1 MFIALAAIFGLF
13 TGSFL
18 NVCIDRLPRGE
29 SIAFPPSHCES
40 CSHKLGILDLVPVF
54 SYLFLRGGCRY
65 CRAHIPVRLMIVELV
80 TGALFGFFFWKYG
93 FSLEL
98 LAMIIYGSILVVIFV
113 IDLENQLVL
122 DVITFPAMIVAF
134 AFSFFRPEVVAVNSL
149 GSGTVYH
156 AVSQA
161 ASNAAGQAVIVLLGG
176 VLGLIAMS
184 IPFIIYPS
192 GMGMGDIKLAALVGL
207 MTGYP
212 LIILALLLSWISGGV
227 IAGVL
232 LALKIKGRKDPI
244 PAAVFMAVA
253 ALVTLLWGQ
262 DIWNWYF

>member
-1 MFIALAAIFGLF
+1 MYIALAAIFGLF

-29 SIAFPPSHCES
+29 SIVFPASHCES
-40 CSHKLGILDLVPVF
+40 CDHKLGILDLIPVF
-54 SYLFLRGGCRY
+54 SYVFLRGGCRY
-65 CRAHIPVRLMIVELV
+65 CRAHIPIRLMIVELV

-98 LAMIIYGSILVVIFV
+98 LILIIYGSILIVVFV

-122 DVITFPAMIVAF
+122 DIITFPGMIIAF
-134 AFSFFRPEVVAVNSL
+134 AFAFFRPEIAELNAL
-149 GSGTVYH
+149 GSGTINQ

-161 ASNAAGQAVIVLLGG
+161 ASNAAGQAIIALLGG
-176 VLGLIAMS
+176 IVGLVAMS

-192 GMGMGDIKLAALVGL
+192 GMGMGDIKLAAFVGL

-212 LIILALLLSWISGGV
+212 LVILALVISWISGGV
-227 IAGVL
+227 IAGIL

-244 PAAVFMAVA
+244 PAAVFMVVA
-253 ALVTLLWGQ
+253 AIVTLLWGQ
-262 DIWNWYF
+262 EIWNWYF

>member
-1 MFIALAAIFGLF
+1 LYIVAAVLGLF

-40 CSHKLGILDLVPVF
+40 CDHKLGVLDLVPVF
-54 SYLFLRGGCRY
+54 SYIFLRGRCRY
-65 CRAHIPVRLMIVELV
+65 CEARISIRLPIVELV
-80 TGALFGFFFWKYG
+80 TGGFFGFFFWKYG

-98 LAMIIYGSILVVIFV
+98 LVFIVYGSILILVFV
-113 IDLENQLVL
+113 IDLEKQLVL
-122 DVITFPAMIVAF
+122 DIITFPAMIIAF
-134 AFSFFRPEVVAVNSL
+134 VFAFFRPEIASVNSL
-149 GSGTVYH
+149 GSGAVH
-156 AVSQA
+156 QAVSQA
-161 ASNAAGQAVIVLLGG
+161 ASNAAGQAIIALLGG
-176 VLGLIAMS
+176 VTGLVVMS
-184 IPFIIYPS
+184 LPFIIYPK

-227 IAGVL
+227 IAGIL

-244 PAAVFMAVA
+244 PAAVFMVIA

-262 DIWNWYF
+262 EIWNWYF

>member
-1 MFIALAAIFGLF
+1 MLITLAAIIGLF

-29 SIAFPPSHCES
+29 SIVFPPSHCES
-40 CSHKLGILDLVPVF
+40 CNHKLGVFDLIPVF
-54 SYLFLRGGCRY
+54 SYIFLRGGCRY
-65 CRAHIPVRLMIVELV
+65 CRVKIPIRLMIVELV
-80 TGALFGFFFWKYG
+80 TGVLFGFFFWKYG

-98 LAMIIYGSILVVIFV
+98 LVFIIYGSILIVIFV
-113 IDLENQLVL
+113 IDLEHQLVL
-122 DVITFPAMIVAF
+122 DIITFPAMIIAF
-134 AFSFFRPEVVAVNSL
+134 VIAFFRPEITSVTSL
-149 GSGTVYH
+149 GSGSIDQ

-161 ASNAAGQAVIVLLGG
+161 ASNAAGQAIIALLGG
-176 VLGLIAMS
+176 ITGLVAMS

-212 LIILALLLSWISGGV
+212 LVILALIVSWISGGI
-227 IAGVL
+227 IAGIL

-244 PAAVFMAVA
+244 PAAVFMVVA

-262 DIWNWYF
+262 EIWNWYF

>member
-1 MFIALAAIFGLF
+1 MYIALAAIFGLF

-40 CSHKLGILDLVPVF
+40 CSHKLGVLDLIPVF
-54 SYLFLRGGCRY
+54 SYIFLRGRCHY
-65 CRAHIPVRLMIVELV
+65 CGVHIPVRLPIVEFL
-80 TGALFGFFFWKYG
+80 TGALFGFFFWRYG

-98 LAMIIYGSILVVIFV
+98 LVFIIYGSILILIFV
-113 IDLENQLVL
+113 IDLEKQLVL
-122 DVITFPAMIVAF
+122 DIITFPAMIIAF
-134 AFSFFRPEVVAVNSL
+134 IFAFFRPEIASLNSL
-149 GSGTVYH
+149 GSGTINQ

-161 ASNAAGQAVIVLLGG
+161 ASNAAGQAIIALLGG
-176 VLGLIAMS
+176 VLGLVAMS

-227 IAGVL
+227 IAGIL

-253 ALVTLLWGQ
+253 AIITLLWGQ
-262 DIWNWYF
+262 EIWNWYF